1 MEQVNTENLDINTKD
16 TKTKVIEQKKLSAW
30 MASWEFF
37 LLLTAVTVFIL
48 NCFVSPYFLDPWTL
62 SDATFNFSEKAIIA
76 LPLALVIIV
85 REIDIS
91 VASIVALSSTAMGFT
106 AQAGG
111 DVTTICI
118 VGMAVGTLCGIFN
131 GLLVTRLS
139 IPSIVVT
146 IGTMSLF
153 RGITYILLGDT
164 ALNDYPESFAFF
176 GQGYVF
182 PYFSFEFISFLILAV
197 IFYILLQ
204 RTNFGRRTYAIGNNP
219 TASFYSGIN
228 VNKHKLI
235 LFALVGLF
243 CGIASIMLTSRLG
256 STRPTIALG
265 WELNIITMVVL
276 GGVSILGG
284 SGSIVGV
291 VIAIF
296 LMGLVTVGLG
306 LLNVPGIVMS
316 IIIGLMLISV
326 IALPKLFKKFKNKS
340 KH

>member
-1 MEQVNTENLDINTKD
+1 MEDLKSNTFGGNL
-16 TKTKVIEQKKLSAW
+16 KLNKSVPNW
-30 MASWEFF
+30 LFTWESF
-37 LLLTAVTVFIL
+37 LLLTAVLVFIL
-48 NCFVSPYFLDPWTL
+48 NSFASPYFLNAWSL

-76 LPLALVIIV
+76 LPLAMVIIV

-91 VASIVALSSTAMGFT
+91 VASIIALSSTAMGF
-106 AQAGG
+106 AAEAGSG
-111 DVTTICI
+111 VFAICM
-118 VGMAVGTLCGIFN
+118 VGMTVGCLCGLFN
-131 GLLVTRLS
+131 GLLVTRLN

-153 RGITYILLGDT
+153 RGITYILLGDQ
-164 ALNDYPESFAFF
+164 ALKNYPESFAFF

-182 PYFSFEFISFLILAV
+182 WLFGFEFVCFLVLAV
-197 IFYILLQ
+197 AFYVLLQ
-204 RTNFGRRTYAIGNNP
+204 KTNFGRRTYAIGNNP
-219 TASFYSGIN
+219 TAAYYSGIN
-228 VNKHKLI
+228 VAKHKLI
-235 LFALVGLF
+235 LFTLVGLF

-284 SGSIVGV
+284 SGTIVGV
-291 VIAIF
+291 VIAVF
-296 LMGLVTVGLG
+296 LMGLVTIGLG

-326 IALPKLFKKFKNKS
+326 IALPKIFAMVKNRERKD
-340 KH
+340 

>member
-1 MEQVNTENLDINTKD
+1 MEDLKSNTFGGNL
-16 TKTKVIEQKKLSAW
+16 KLNKSVPNW
-30 MASWEFF
+30 LFTWESF
-37 LLLTAVTVFIL
+37 LLLMAVLVFIL
-48 NCFVSPYFLDPWTL
+48 NSFASPYFLNAWSL

-76 LPLALVIIV
+76 LPLAMVIIV

-91 VASIVALSSTAMGFT
+91 VASIIALSSTAMGFA
-106 AQAGG
+106 AQTGSGVFA
-111 DVTTICI
+111 ICM
-118 VGMAVGTLCGIFN
+118 VGMTVGCLCGLFN
-131 GLLVTRLS
+131 GLLVTRLN

-153 RGITYILLGDT
+153 RGITYILLGDQ
-164 ALNDYPESFAFF
+164 ALKNYPESFAFF

-182 PYFSFEFISFLILAV
+182 WLFGFEFVSFLVLAV
-197 IFYILLQ
+197 VFYVLLQ
-204 RTNFGRRTYAIGNNP
+204 KTNFGRRTYAIGNNP
-219 TASFYSGIN
+219 TAAYYSGIN
-228 VNKHKLI
+228 VARHKLI
-235 LFALVGLF
+235 LFTLVGLF

-284 SGSIVGV
+284 SGTIIGV
-291 VIAIF
+291 VIAVF

-326 IALPKLFKKFKNKS
+326 IALPKIFSMVKNRERKD
-340 KH
+340 